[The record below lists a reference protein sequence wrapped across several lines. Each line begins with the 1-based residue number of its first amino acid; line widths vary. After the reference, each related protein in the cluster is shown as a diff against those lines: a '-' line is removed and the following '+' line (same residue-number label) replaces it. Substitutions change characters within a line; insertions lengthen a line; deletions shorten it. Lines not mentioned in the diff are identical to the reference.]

1 MSAPI
6 DPGQER
12 FARVAAWT
20 LVVASVLTT
29 ALFWGVGAHERVLAS
44 VPFGLV
50 GLLGLAMIRLGY
62 LTPALPSLMVG
73 VWLATANGMLWGQGV
88 MGPSVGGTFVLV
100 TLLAAWVSG
109 PRLCVAFVVTTP
121 VVLFA
126 TAFAT
131 SLGTDLPRNVPVS
144 PFVAAAIL
152 SGLVF
157 VAGVLGLTSM
167 RSFEAR
173 VRSQRASDARFE
185 AMFRAGP
192 TPAAISRSDGNGILD
207 CNEAFCRL
215 IGRERKEALG
225 RTGRELGYWHD
236 PRDLERCRG
245 LLERDGAVHGFRT
258 VFVRSDG
265 ESRRVVLDTQRIGLE
280 DGHDG
285 ILWQAVDVTS
295 EHAARSALEEL
306 NAELERRVD
315 ARTTELR
322 TAIEELDSFSY
333 SVAHDLNAPL
343 RAINGRASL
352 VMEGAGAQLGAE
364 ERSQLDRI
372 RESTTRMAE
381 LIEDLLELSR
391 VMRARLDIQTVDL
404 SALAGQIAGEL
415 SASEPGRLA
424 DWAIA
429 PGLSVRADPGLMR
442 SLLANLL
449 GNAWKYTRGREKAA
463 ISVLRGESRD
473 GLQAFQVRDNGIGF
487 DPALASNL
495 FKPFTRL
502 HDDARFEGTGIGLAT
517 VARIVARHGG
527 SVSASGELDAGAVVE
542 FRLPG

>member
-1 MSAPI
+1 MDAPT

-12 FARVAAWT
+12 FARLAAWT

-29 ALFWGVGAHERVLAS
+29 ALFWGVGAHERVLAT

-50 GLLGLAMIRLGY
+50 GLLGLAMIHLGY

-73 VWLATANGMLWGQGV
+73 VWVATANGMLWGQGV

-109 PRLCVAFVVTTP
+109 PRLCIALAVATP

-144 PFVAAAIL
+144 PIVAAAIL

-157 VAGVLGLTSM
+157 VAAMLGLTTM

-173 VRSQRASDARFE
+173 VRGQRSSEARFE

-192 TPAAISRSDGNGILD
+192 TPAAISRGDGQGILD

-215 IGRERKEALG
+215 IGRERKDVLG
-225 RTGRELGYWHD
+225 RTGRELGYWAE

-245 LLERDGAVHGFRT
+245 LLERDGAVHDFRT
-258 VFVRSDG
+258 VFVRSGG
-265 ESRRVVLDTQRIGLE
+265 EKRRVVLDTQRIGLE
-280 DGHDG
+280 DGREG
-285 ILWQAVDVTS
+285 ILWQAVDATN
-295 EHAARSALEEL
+295 EHAARSALEDL
-306 NAELERRVD
+306 NADLERRVD

-372 RESTTRMAE
+372 RESTSRMAE

-391 VMRARLDIQTVDL
+391 VMRARLDVQDVDL
-404 SALAGQIAGEL
+404 SALAHRIAAEL
-415 SASEPGRLA
+415 GAAEPGRKGRWL
-424 DWAIA
+424 IE
-429 PGLSVRADPGLMR
+429 PGLSARADPGLMR
-442 SLLANLL
+442 SLLTNLL
-449 GNAWKYTRGREKAA
+449 GNAWKYTRGRDEAV
-463 ISVLRGESRD
+463 IELRAEARGD
-473 GLQAFQVRDNGIGF
+473 GLNAFTIRDNGIGF
-487 DPALASNL
+487 DPGAAGNL
-495 FKPFTRL
+495 FKPFVRL

-517 VARIVARHGG
+517 VARIVTRHGG
-527 SVSASGELDAGAVVE
+527 SVAARGEPDAGAVVE